1 MCRAPMHPFDINV
14 VDVKG
19 DRSRGVEIM
28 LILWCHDDDDYDDDY
43 DDDDD
48 DELVGTMF
56 VLV

>member
-1 MCRAPMHPFDINV
+1 MHPFDINV

-28 LILWCHDDDDYDDDY
+28 LILWCHDDDDYDDD
-43 DDDDD
+43 
-48 DELVGTMF
+48 DELVGTML